1 MGLARSEQELAE
13 RVSAYLKARL
23 ADAGITYGELASRM
37 KKHGHP
43 SESENSIKQKL
54 KRGTFSATF
63 LLAAVAALGL
73 DAIVLGDV

>member
-1 MGLARSEQELAE
+1 MGFARSEQELAE

-23 ADAGITYGELASRM
+23 ADAGITYGELALRM

-43 SESENSIKQKL
+43 RESENGIKQKL

-63 LLAAVAALGL
+63 LLAAAAALGL